1 VRRAH
6 LLLSS
11 GTSVILDGTWRG
23 ARQRERARELAD
35 QTSSPIVE
43 LTCSVPI
50 EKASARIQSR
60 RVTTSDATPQ
70 IAAELAE
77 HADGPTDGHLID
89 TSRSL
94 ADSVEEAE
102 QICRSHNA
110 YN

>member
-1 VRRAH
+1 M
-6 LLLSS
+6 
-11 GTSVILDGTWRG
+11 ILDGTWRG

-35 QTSSPIVE
+35 QTRSLIVE

-110 YN
+110 DN